1 MNCAEI
7 HNLQVSFSGRE
18 ILHGI
23 NIAFPDKAISVILGR
38 SGSGKSTM
46 LRAINRLNECFDGFT
61 GSGNIHVKINH
72 ELTDQ
77 SGIALTELRRRV
89 GMVFQS
95 PNPLPVSIRKNITL
109 PVKLAASMDR
119 TLLNPPLSGE
129 TCSSVPVKG
138 RRGKGLNISLENILE
153 AKLQQVALWDEVK
166 DRLNDSALSLSG
178 GQQQRLCLARAL
190 ALDPDIILL
199 DEPTA
204 SLDRSAALKV
214 ESMIMTLKQSIP
226 VIMVSHSLQQASRL
240 ADYAVVLDEGNVLA
254 DFNAHEFREAV
265 NDGSLIKLAF

>member
-1 MNCAEI
+1 MIVSSEKWVVNNCAEI
-7 HNLQVSFSGRE
+7 HNLRVTFGNRE

-23 NIAFPDKAISVILGR
+23 NIAFPDKAVSVILGR
-38 SGSGKSTM
+38 SGSGKSTL
-46 LRAINRLNECFDGFT
+46 LRAVNRLNECFDGFN
-61 GSGNIHVKINH
+61 GSGTIRVRVNN

-109 PVKLAASMDR
+109 PVKLAFRSAGS
-119 TLLNPPLSGE
+119 E
-129 TCSSVPVKG
+129 
-138 RRGKGLNISLENILE
+138 LENILE
-153 AKLQQVALWDEVK
+153 SRLQQVALWDEVK

-190 ALDPDIILL
+190 ALNPDIILL

-214 ESMIMTLKQSIP
+214 DSMIMTLKQSIP

-240 ADYAVVLDEGNVLA
+240 ADYAVILDEGNVLA

>member
-1 MNCAEI
+1 MTVNSEKWIVNSCAEI
-7 HNLQVSFSGRE
+7 HNLHVAFSGRE

-38 SGSGKSTM
+38 SGSGKSTL
-46 LRAINRLNECFDGFT
+46 LRAINKLNECFDGFT
-61 GSGNIHVKINH
+61 GSGTINVRIND

-109 PVKLAASMDR
+109 PVKLTFRLAGS
-119 TLLNPPLSGE
+119 E
-129 TCSSVPVKG
+129 
-138 RRGKGLNISLENILE
+138 LENVLE
-153 AKLQQVALWDEVK
+153 AKLRQVALWDEVK

-190 ALDPDIILL
+190 ALNPDIILL

-254 DFNAHEFREAV
+254 DFNANEFREAV